1 MATDTKIAQDT
12 KQDSS
17 TGSSS
22 FPRGKNILAI
32 ASGKGGVG
40 KTFCSISLA
49 HALSRMGK
57 SVLLFD
63 GDLGLANVDVQ
74 LGLMPKRDLN
84 DVIRGRLSLDKVV
97 QRYEDGGFDI
107 IAGRSGQASL
117 SALPSQRLAMLRDQ
131 LIELSDL
138 YDVVLI
144 DLGAGVD
151 RTVRMFSAC
160 ATRTLLVSTDEP
172 TSLTDAYA
180 FIKLGAAAGM
190 SKNVSIIVNMAS
202 SKTEGEKTYKTLLKA
217 CENFLRLSPPLA
229 GMVRQDPKVKET
241 IRHQT
246 PLLTRSPNC
255 DAAGDLEKI
264 AAYAYK
270 EMMEEARAMLKAGRG

>member
-1 MATDTKIAQDT
+1 
-12 KQDSS
+12 
-17 TGSSS
+17 
-22 FPRGKNILAI
+22 
-32 ASGKGGVG
+32 
-40 KTFCSISLA
+40 
-49 HALSRMGK
+49 
-57 SVLLFD
+57 
-63 GDLGLANVDVQ
+63 
-74 LGLMPKRDLN
+74 
-84 DVIRGRLSLDKVV
+84 
-97 QRYEDGGFDI
+97 
-107 IAGRSGQASL
+107 
-117 SALPSQRLAMLRDQ
+117 MLRDQ
-131 LIELSDL
+131 LIELADD
-138 YDVVLI
+138 YDVVII

-180 FIKLGAAAGM
+180 FIKLGSAAGM
-190 SKNVSIIVNMAS
+190 SKNVSVVVNMAS

-255 DAAGDLEKI
+255 DAAGDIEKI
-264 AAYAYK
+264 AQYAYK
-270 EMMEEARAMLKAGRG
+270 EMVEEAKSLLKAGRG

>member
-1 MATDTKIAQDT
+1 MATDTKTVTTDSAQDFA
-12 KQDSS
+12 
-17 TGSSS
+17 GSSS
-22 FPRGKNILAI
+22 FPRGKNILAV

-40 KTFCSISLA
+40 KTFFSISLA

-57 SVLLFD
+57 NVLLFD

-131 LIELSDL
+131 IIELSDA
-138 YDVVLI
+138 YDAVII

-190 SKNVSIIVNMAS
+190 SKNVSIVVNMAS

-255 DAAGDLEKI
+255 DAAGDIEKI
-264 AAYAYK
+264 AQYAYK
-270 EMMEEARAMLKAGRG
+270 EMVEEGRAMVKAARG